1 MMSFDESGYI
11 LYPRASQTQQVPA
24 YNFQVSIPGWRSSVP
39 KYPSLPND
47 TRSRGVPRRPTDAKI
62 VVARKGEICAIF
74 SETDERFN
82 TVRDERIQPQ
92 TRHLPRSALEY
103 HSLPISTE
111 GLGANVFGK
120 VFHSIS
126 SLKGSFKLVTSGH
139 AQRASE
145 SRPISSDRLR

>member
-1 MMSFDESGYI
+1 MSFDESGYI

-47 TRSRGVPRRPTDAKI
+47 TRSRGVPRRPTDAKT

-82 TVRDERIQPQ
+82 TVRDERIQPH

-103 HSLPISTE
+103 HTLPISSEVLGNRHTE
-111 GLGANVFGK
+111 LEYCRVAIK
-120 VFHSIS
+120 
-126 SLKGSFKLVTSGH
+126 
-139 AQRASE
+139 RAS
-145 SRPISSDRLR
+145 D

>member
-47 TRSRGVPRRPTDAKI
+47 TRSRGVPRHPTDAKT
-62 VVARKGEICAIF
+62 VVARKGEIWAIF

-82 TVRDERIQPQ
+82 TVRDERIQPH

-103 HSLPISTE
+103 HSLPISSE
-111 GLGANVFGK
+111 GLGNRHTELEYCRVAIK
-120 VFHSIS
+120 
-126 SLKGSFKLVTSGH
+126 
-139 AQRASE
+139 RAS
-145 SRPISSDRLR
+145 D

>member
-47 TRSRGVPRRPTDAKI
+47 TRSRGVPRRPTDAKT

-74 SETDERFN
+74 SETGERFN
-82 TVRDERIQPQ
+82 TVRDER
-92 TRHLPRSALEY
+92 HLRRSALDY
-103 HSLPISTE
+103 HTLSVSSE
-111 GLGANVFGK
+111 GLRNRHTELEYCRVA
-120 VFHSIS
+120 IE
-126 SLKGSFKLVTSGH
+126 
-139 AQRASE
+139 RAS
-145 SRPISSDRLR
+145 D